1 MHGTKR
7 EEAGVKRPLGGS
19 ARRLSLVLSVALG
32 LGLISATVTTPARA
46 QVPPSVTKPIRL
58 AEAALAQTKVHVAR
72 RQFGRANMS
81 LKSLRE
87 NVARAHKA
95 GMAQIGKPP
104 SDPESDDPPGP
115 PSVIAV
121 LNMEHHVGIGLVPL
135 FNRMREAAVVNALQD
150 TLIFTYDARD
160 KMLDRVI
167 ALPPEGA
174 GSDYSDS
181 MSDTLPIYS
190 VEVNQIT
197 DGLKQY
203 QLIQPGRTA
212 LTTDLRRVRATQ
224 AKVNKEW
231 GGGE

>member
-1 MHGTKR
+1 MHATKR
-7 EEAGVKRPLGGS
+7 AGLLKGS
-19 ARRLSLVLSVALG
+19 ARRLTLVLSVALS

-46 QVPPSVTKPIRL
+46 QVPPTVTKPIRL
-58 AEAALAQTKVHVAR
+58 AEAALARTKLYVAR
-72 RQFGRANMS
+72 RQFGQANTA
-81 LKSLRE
+81 LRSLRV
-87 NVARAHKA
+87 NVGKAHTA

-121 LNMEHHVGIGLVPL
+121 LNMEHHVATGLVPL
-135 FNRMREAAVVNALQD
+135 FNRMKEVAVVNALQD
-150 TLIFTYDARD
+150 TLKSTYDDRD
-160 KMLDRVI
+160 RMLNRVI

-181 MSDTLPIYS
+181 MSDTLAIYP

-197 DGLKQY
+197 DGLREF
-203 QLIQPGRTA
+203 QLIQPGRR
-212 LTTDLRRVRATQ
+212 DLDYDLKRVRATQ
-224 AKVNKEW
+224 AKVNKAF